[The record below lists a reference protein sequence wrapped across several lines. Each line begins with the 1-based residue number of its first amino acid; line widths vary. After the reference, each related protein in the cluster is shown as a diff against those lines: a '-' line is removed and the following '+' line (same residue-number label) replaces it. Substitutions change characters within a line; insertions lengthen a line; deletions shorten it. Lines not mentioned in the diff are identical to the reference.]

1 MPGGGLRK
9 KTIDVRIPNAPKIIR
24 RTENTIVEIRAQF
37 LRPSKPTAVTIH
49 HTAGSAYK
57 SGSTTLNT
65 LKNIGGSCALFV
77 SGIGA
82 TNIVTAIS
90 TAIIRRRAE
99 PMSAKIAITVIPA
112 ERFFFPVTSSS
123 FDFEIGNDCTLRSL
137 ALTF

>member
-1 MPGGGLRK
+1 M
-9 KTIDVRIPNAPKIIR
+9 
-24 RTENTIVEIRAQF
+24 VEIRAQF
-37 LRPSKPTAVTIH
+37 LRPSKPTAVTIPQM
-49 HTAGSAYK
+49 AGSAYK

-77 SGIGA
+77 SGVGA

-99 PMSAKIAITVIPA
+99 PMSAKIAVTVIPA
-112 ERFFFPVTSSS
+112 ERFFPVTGSS